1 MSHYLI
7 RKNNKPRIIVGIS
20 GASGF
25 SYGVQALRYLRQM
38 DVESHL
44 VISPAGHLNRE
55 HETDLSEDDVAALAD
70 AVYPIHA
77 VGEAISSGS
86 FRTIGMLVAPCSM
99 HTLAA
104 IANGLTDNLLT
115 RAADVV
121 LKERRR
127 LVLMV
132 RETPLHLGHI
142 RNMQLVTESGA
153 IVFPPVPALYAGPQT
168 VEDVIAHS
176 VARALG
182 LMELDCA
189 DLPRWGEDVTLINRG
204 EKS

>member
-1 MSHYLI
+1 MSGTNV
-7 RKNNKPRIIVGIS
+7 RTAQKPRVIVGIS

-25 SYGVQALRYLRQM
+25 SYGVQALRYLRQL

-55 HETDLSEDDVAALAD
+55 HETTLTEEDVAALAD
-70 AVYPIHA
+70 VVYPFRA
-77 VGEAISSGS
+77 LGAAISSGS
-86 FRTIGMLVAPCSM
+86 FRTLGMLIAPCSM

-104 IANGLTDNLLT
+104 VACGLTDNLLT

-127 LVLMV
+127 LVMMV
-132 RETPLHLGHI
+132 RETPLHAGHL
-142 RNMQLVTESGA
+142 RNMQQVTESGG
-153 IVFPPVPALYAGPQT
+153 IIFPPVPALYARPT
-168 VEDVIAHS
+168 CVEDIITHS

-182 LMELDCA
+182 LLDLDCA
-189 DLPRWGEDVTLINRG
+189 DLPRWGENVKLMNG
-204 EKS
+204 SNNA